1 MSLARSVARSF
12 LAQARAPTTS
22 AESGVHRAVSDRGLV
37 LWSLVLTGL
46 VLGVLR
52 VLLPTTE
59 GAPEDDSE
67 LYLSLARDPI
77 DNHLIAETETEFA
90 STFALRLLVPVIVWL
105 LPVEPN
111 LGFHLTSLGGL
122 LAGGVVVAVLARKI
136 GVGGLALAAGPAY
149 VLSFH
154 GIYGLWSWR
163 MVDTVTLALVAGAVL
178 AAYTSRPAICSVLAA
193 ATVASKEIGLALP
206 VAWFAV
212 RRSAG
217 TRRAL
222 VETALVAAP
231 AAILFAV
238 MRFSGLI
245 PHRTW
250 AAWDQFQLGFTT
262 QGEWGYVR
270 PLLQVFLQNH
280 GMLWLLWPLAVLVGP
295 PRWRRLHLFV
305 VLLVPF
311 LAGGPWAR
319 SVGYLLPFVLP
330 SALLVLARG
339 RTAFALAALV
349 GSAAVAVPLALR
361 NIAIDEL
368 GSNALLLPGMLVF
381 AVFAFP
387 SARRAVSEARERW
400 GAAGRPRGVGRPARR
415 SA

>member
-1 MSLARSVARSF
+1 MSFARSVAGSF
-12 LAQARAPTTS
+12 LAQVRAPTAT

-37 LWSLVLTGL
+37 LWTLVLTGL

-77 DNHLIAETETEFA
+77 DNPLIAETETKFA
-90 STFALRLLVPVIVWL
+90 STFALRLLVPVVVWL

-111 LGFHLTSLGGL
+111 LGFHFTSLGGL
-122 LAGGVVVAVLARKI
+122 LAGGVVVALLARKL

-178 AAYTSRPAICSVLAA
+178 AAYTSHPVICSLLAA
-193 ATVASKEIGLALP
+193 ATVTSKEIGLVLP
-206 VAWFAV
+206 IAWFAV

-222 VETALVAAP
+222 VEAALVAAP

-245 PHRTW
+245 PHQTW
-250 AAWDQFQLGFTT
+250 DAWDQFKFGFTT

-280 GMLWLLWPLAVLVGP
+280 GMLWLLWPLAVLIGP

-305 VLLVPF
+305 AVLVPF
-311 LAGGPWAR
+311 LVGGPWAR

-330 SALLVLARG
+330 SALFVLARG
-339 RTAFALAALV
+339 RTAFALAALA

-387 SARRAVSEARERW
+387 AARRAVSEARERW
-400 GAAGRPRGVGRPARR
+400 GAAGRPRRVGPPARR